1 MSLRTCFDFMPI
13 PVDEMEAIIEDLLEK
28 IDFVIENVQGILPS
42 SFPEEVAQSIFDGMK
57 GVRNRLKH
65 AN

>member
-1 MSLRTCFDFMPI
+1 
-13 PVDEMEAIIEDLLEK
+13 LLEQM
-28 IDFVIENVQGILPS
+28 DFVIENVRGMLPS

-57 GVRNRLKH
+57 GVHDRLKH